1 MRFPETS
8 ARALAAEHR
17 AVLLDAYG
25 VLVDGEGAI
34 DGAAAFIDDLNRDG
48 TNYLVLTNDASKGA
62 ERSTEL
68 YGQFGLHLPAERI
81 LTSGSLIAGYFS
93 EHGLAGAKTL
103 LMGPADAAEEATKAG
118 AEVVPLTEDEAEVI
132 IICDEAGYDFLP
144 TLDHVMSVVL
154 RAIAEERRPHLIL
167 PNPDL
172 IYPKRAG
179 PRPEFGIAAGSIAKI
194 IEDAVAIRFPGIDDV
209 KFTRLGKPYST
220 IFEAAERRTHTHD
233 MVMIGDQLPTDIQ
246 GGRDYG
252 LNAGLVTWG
261 LTKAVPDDWPDAQ
274 CPTHIVTSF

>member
-1 MRFPETS
+1 MKFIETS
-8 ARALAAEHR
+8 ARALAAEHS

-34 DGAAAFIDDLNRDG
+34 AGAAEFIDELNQRG
-48 TNYLVLTNDASKGA
+48 TNYLILTNDASKGA
-62 ERSTEL
+62 QHSAEL
-68 YGQFGLHLPAERI
+68 YGQFGLRLPAERI
-81 LTSGSLIAGYFS
+81 LTSGSLLADYFIQ
-93 EHGLAGAKTL
+93 HQLVGAKTL
-103 LMGPADAAEEATKAG
+103 LMGPADAVREAKAAG
-118 AEVVPLTEDEAEVI
+118 ADIVDLTEDEAEVL

-154 RAIAEERRPHLIL
+154 RGIEDGRPLHLIL

-179 PRPEFGIAAGSIAKI
+179 PKPEFGIAAGSIAKI
-194 IEDAVAIRFPGIDDV
+194 IEDAVVIRFPGSKGIT
-209 KFTRLGKPYST
+209 FARLGKPYPT
-220 IFEAAERRTHTHD
+220 IFEAAQRRTLTRD
-233 MVMIGDQLPTDIQ
+233 MVMIGDQLPTDIK

-261 LTKAVPDDWPDAQ
+261 LTDRVPDDLPDAQ
-274 CPTHIVTSF
+274 WPTHLITCF